1 MSGTTTLP
9 VPPVEG
15 ARHQGLTLAAVLL
28 AVFVVPMSISGT
40 AVALPG
46 IDADLGASDAALQ
59 WVVNAFNVAFACCT
73 LVWGSVADI
82 VGRVRVFAAG
92 AALFAVAAAVSA
104 LAGNAL
110 VLDAARALAGVG
122 GAAIFS
128 AGAAILST
136 AYEGPARARAFAL
149 FGAVAGIGVSL
160 GPTIAGQLVAGVGW
174 RWVFALQAAALGV
187 ALLAVPVIAR
197 SVPATVRGSA
207 RLDVPGVL
215 VFVAA
220 MVLLTCGIVQASQW
234 GRGSAGV
241 LALFAAAALA
251 LIAFVRV
258 ERRSAHPVLDLG
270 LLRERRFLGLAL
282 VPVAASFGFV
292 TQLTYLPSYLTAV
305 TGRDG
310 SAAGWL
316 MLLLTAPVLVSPVA
330 AAKLVERGVSAK
342 VLILVSLGCLVVGDL
357 GLLLFSAHAAVAV
370 VALPMIVTGAGMGL
384 SAGLVD
390 GQALA
395 LVPPE
400 KAGMAAGFVNTLRLG
415 SEAVAVAV
423 YGSLLTTLLGGGHT
437 YNSAFHGLLWGLAG
451 VSLGLG
457 AVIAWLLRGPV
468 GTPRADLAR
477 RARR

>member
-1 MSGTTTLP
+1 MSGTTA
-9 VPPVEG
+9 VQAQPVEG
-15 ARHQGLTLAAVLL
+15 ARGQGLTLAAVLL

-46 IDADLGASDAALQ
+46 IGADLAASDAALQ

-73 LVWGSVADI
+73 LVWGSVADL
-82 VGRVRVFAAG
+82 VGRVRVFATG
-92 AALFAVAAAVSA
+92 AALFAVAATASA
-104 LAGNAL
+104 LAGNAY
-110 VLDAARALAGVG
+110 VLDAARALAGIA

-149 FGAVAGIGVSL
+149 FGTVAGIGISL
-160 GPTIAGQLVAGVGW
+160 GPTFAGQLVTSVGW
-174 RWVFALQAAALGV
+174 RWVFALHAAALAV

-197 SVPATVRGSA
+197 SVPDASVRMPGR
-207 RLDVPGVL
+207 RLDVSGAL

-220 MVLLTCGIVQASQW
+220 MVLLTTGIVQGSQW
-234 GRGSAGV
+234 GWGSAGV
-241 LALFAAAALA
+241 LALFAGAVVALTV
-251 LIAFVRV
+251 FVRV

-270 LLRERRFLGLAL
+270 LLRERRFVGLAL

-292 TQLTYLPSYLTAV
+292 TLLTYLPSYLTAV

-316 MLLLTAPVLVSPVA
+316 MLLLTVPVLVSPLL
-330 AAKLVERGVSAK
+330 AAKLVERGVAARA
-342 VLILVSLGCLVVGDL
+342 LILVSLGCLVVGDL
-357 GLLLFSAHAAVAV
+357 GLLLFSPHAAIAA
-370 VALPMIVTGAGMGL
+370 VALPMVATGAGMGL

-395 LVPPE
+395 LVAPE
-400 KAGMAAGFVNTLRLG
+400 RAGMAAGFVNTLRLG
-415 SEAVAVAV
+415 SEAIAVAV
-423 YGSLLTTLLGGGHT
+423 YGSVLTTLLAGGHT

-451 VSLGLG
+451 VCLALG
-457 AVIAWLLRGPV
+457 AVVAWLLRDRP
-468 GTPRADLAR
+468 
-477 RARR
+477 